1 MVCNSTG
8 GELKEGVDF
17 LDNFLPLSIRESNRV
32 AFTVLKETDKVDK
45 NGKIAALYP
54 IWMPRNA
61 ERR

>member
-1 MVCNSTG
+1 MG

-17 LDNFLPLSIRESNRV
+17 LDSFQPLSVRESNRV
-32 AFTVLKETDKVDK
+32 VFTVLKVTDKGDK

-61 ERR
+61 KRR